1 MKISIVGAGGEAARS
16 LISML
21 MAGRF
26 LGAEDV
32 VQLVEEREE
41 RSFYALEGL
50 RSDLLDAMGIGA
62 EQLELCFRPED
73 IDGDV
78 VVMSGALSYYPPLE
92 KCSRD
97 ALALCNLE
105 MTREYARAISSKG
118 RSPIFLVLNE
128 PVEAVVELLSR
139 YFPRKRVVGVGAFL
153 DTLRFRKEIATVLGV
168 PRSHVE
174 AMVIGEHGTCMI
186 PLWSSVRVLG
196 MTKEELR
203 STINRLRKGRGY
215 SPDCIF
221 EPWKDAMDII
231 KKESPMEV
239 FKIFTELPLCVKVFV
254 RPWLA
259 CQMGREAVFGPA
271 GAALRI
277 LNALLRGEHFFGP
290 LQVRLEGEFYDVDT
304 VFGVPVVFG
313 VDGVLEVVEVPLW
326 EGERTMIPAASMGIK
341 ERIGEILPE

>member
-16 LISML
+16 LMSML

-26 LGAEDV
+26 LGAEDI

-50 RSDLLDAMGIGA
+50 RSDLLDAVGIGA
-62 EQLELCFRPED
+62 EQLELCFQPED
-73 IDGDV
+73 VDGDV
-78 VVMSGALSYYPPLE
+78 VVMAGALSYYPPFS
-92 KCSRD
+92 KGGCD
-97 ALALCNLE
+97 ALALCNLD
-105 MTREYARAISSKG
+105 MAREYARAISSKG
-118 RSPIFLVLNE
+118 RNPIFLVMTE

-153 DTLRFRKEIATVLGV
+153 DTLRFRKEIATALGV
-168 PRSHVE
+168 SRSHVE
-174 AMVIGEHGTCMI
+174 ALVVGEHGTCMI

-196 MTKEELR
+196 MAKEELR
-203 STINRLRKGRGY
+203 SAINRLRKGRSYGAT
-215 SPDCIF
+215 CIF
-221 EPWKDAMDII
+221 EPWEDAMEII
-231 KKESPMEV
+231 KKESPMGV

-259 CQMGREAVFGPA
+259 CQMGMEAVFGPA
-271 GAALRI
+271 GAVLRV
-277 LNALLRGEHFFGP
+277 LNALLRGEYFFGP

-304 VFGVPVVFG
+304 VFGVPAVFG
-313 VDGVLEVVEVPLW
+313 MDGVLEVVEVPLW
-326 EGERTMIPAASMGIK
+326 EGERAMIPAANLGIK